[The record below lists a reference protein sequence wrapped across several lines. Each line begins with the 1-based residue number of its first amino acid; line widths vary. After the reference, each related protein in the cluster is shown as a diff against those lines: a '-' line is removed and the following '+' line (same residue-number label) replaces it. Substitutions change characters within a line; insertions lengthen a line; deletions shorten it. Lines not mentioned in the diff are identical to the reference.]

1 MIDCLKCYRLRRH
14 NDTVYCPFLD
24 LKECVRGEHYI
35 NIASLPF
42 KPQKEETPPL
52 PPKMVKAIPP
62 FKPHPNSPH
71 DWEKFHNQ
79 IFEMK
84 NNGVSS
90 YKIAAAV
97 GLPQTSVFNYMKRYD
112 QPWTILNNQRNTL
125 HLKQIKNAHIEIM
138 ATERGR
144 KWNLK
149 NCTTIKKQTTNI
161 Y

>member
-84 NNGVSS
+84 NNYNHIDYPYS
-90 YKIAAAV
+90 Y
-97 GLPQTSVFNYMKRYD
+97 
-112 QPWTILNNQRNTL
+112 
-125 HLKQIKNAHIEIM
+125 
-138 ATERGR
+138 R
-144 KWNLK
+144 K
-149 NCTTIKKQTTNI
+149 T
-161 Y
+161 

>member
-42 KPQKEETPPL
+42 NPQKEETPPL

-90 YKIAAAV
+90 YKIAAAL
-97 GLPQTSVFNYMKRYD
+97 GLPQTSVFNYMKRYE
-112 QPWTILNNQRNTL
+112 QP
-125 HLKQIKNAHIEIM
+125 
-138 ATERGR
+138 
-144 KWNLK
+144 
-149 NCTTIKKQTTNI
+149 
-161 Y
+161 

>member
-42 KPQKEETPPL
+42 KPKQEEIPPL
-52 PPKMVKAIPP
+52 PPRMVKAIPP

-90 YKIAAAV
+90 YKIAAAL

-112 QPWTILNNQRNTL
+112 QP
-125 HLKQIKNAHIEIM
+125 
-138 ATERGR
+138 
-144 KWNLK
+144 
-149 NCTTIKKQTTNI
+149 
-161 Y
+161 

>member
-42 KPQKEETPPL
+42 KPKQEETPPL
-52 PPKMVKAIPP
+52 PPKMVKAIPL

-90 YKIAAAV
+90 YKIAAAL
-97 GLPQTSVFNYMKRYD
+97 GLSQTSVFNYMKRYD
-112 QPWTILNNQRNTL
+112 QP
-125 HLKQIKNAHIEIM
+125 
-138 ATERGR
+138 
-144 KWNLK
+144 
-149 NCTTIKKQTTNI
+149 
-161 Y
+161 

>member
-35 NIASLPF
+35 NIASLP
-42 KPQKEETPPL
+42 
-52 PPKMVKAIPP
+52 PKMVKAIPP

-84 NNGVSS
+84 NNGASS
-90 YKIAAAV
+90 YKIAAAL
-97 GLPQTSVFNYMKRYD
+97 GLPQTSVFNYMKRYE
-112 QPWTILNNQRNTL
+112 QP
-125 HLKQIKNAHIEIM
+125 
-138 ATERGR
+138 
-144 KWNLK
+144 
-149 NCTTIKKQTTNI
+149 
-161 Y
+161 

>member
-42 KPQKEETPPL
+42 KPQK
-52 PPKMVKAIPP
+52 AIPP

-84 NNGVSS
+84 NNGASS

-97 GLPQTSVFNYMKRYD
+97 GLPQTSVFNYMKRYE
-112 QPWTILNNQRNTL
+112 QP
-125 HLKQIKNAHIEIM
+125 
-138 ATERGR
+138 
-144 KWNLK
+144 
-149 NCTTIKKQTTNI
+149 
-161 Y
+161 

>member
-42 KPQKEETPPL
+42 KPKQEEVPPL

-71 DWEKFHNQ
+71 DWEKLHTQ

-84 NNGVSS
+84 ITAS
-90 YKIAAAV
+90 
-97 GLPQTSVFNYMKRYD
+97 
-112 QPWTILNNQRNTL
+112 
-125 HLKQIKNAHIEIM
+125 AHI
-138 ATERGR
+138 RLLPHWDFHKR
-144 KWNLK
+144 QYL
-149 NCTTIKKQTTNI
+149 TI
-161 Y
+161 

>member
-79 IFEMK
+79 IFKMK

-90 YKIAAAV
+90 YKIAAAL
-97 GLPQTSVFNYMKRYD
+97 GLPQTIRAALNDFKQQAQHITPKTNKKRPYGD
-112 QPWTILNNQRNTL
+112 YGDGKR
-125 HLKQIKNAHIEIM
+125 
-138 ATERGR
+138 
-144 KWNLK
+144 
-149 NCTTIKKQTTNI
+149 
-161 Y
+161 

>member
-42 KPQKEETPPL
+42 KPKQEETPPL

-79 IFEMK
+79 IFEIF
-84 NNGVSS
+84 
-90 YKIAAAV
+90 YFHA
-97 GLPQTSVFNYMKRYD
+97 LPPLTRFQEVFISLY
-112 QPWTILNNQRNTL
+112 QS
-125 HLKQIKNAHIEIM
+125 
-138 ATERGR
+138 
-144 KWNLK
+144 
-149 NCTTIKKQTTNI
+149 
-161 Y
+161 

>member
-35 NIASLPF
+35 NIASLP
-42 KPQKEETPPL
+42 
-52 PPKMVKAIPP
+52 PKMVKSIPP

-71 DWEKFHNQ
+71 DWEKFHAQ

-90 YKIAAAV
+90 YKIAAAL

-112 QPWTILNNQRNTL
+112 QP
-125 HLKQIKNAHIEIM
+125 
-138 ATERGR
+138 
-144 KWNLK
+144 
-149 NCTTIKKQTTNI
+149 
-161 Y
+161 